1 MNKVIQIESGEFG
14 PKAVLTSAWSPEIL
28 SYLLDNGIVELELNT
43 GKGWQG
49 NDVSFLAELPQL
61 LSLIIIDFIIS
72 SVEPIHFLHNL
83 RKLKIFTYCKT
94 EIKFAA
100 FPQLEDCALEW
111 RPKSTS
117 LFDCLTLKKLFVNR
131 YNGKDTSA
139 FAKLINLES
148 LAILNA
154 PVRNLHGLE
163 TLKKLRFLRLANL
176 RQLASLDGIEHLTN
190 LEELNLDTCRAI
202 ASVNEVAALTS
213 LQKLYLNNGGNID
226 SLKPLENMEQLVSV
240 LFSES
245 TNIVD
250 GDLTPL
256 LGLKN
261 LNKISFQNRR
271 HYSHRREEFGNAYF
285 G

>member
-1 MNKVIQIESGEFG
+1 MS
-14 PKAVLTSAWSPEIL
+14 

-43 GKGWQG
+43 GKGWRG
-49 NDVSFLAELPQL
+49 NDVSFLAVLPQL
-61 LSLIIIDFIIS
+61 LSLIIIDFSIS
-72 SVEPIHFLHNL
+72 SVEPIHFLHSL

-94 EIKFAA
+94 KIKFET

-117 LFDCLTLKKLFVNR
+117 LFDCLSLKKLFVNR
-131 YNGKDTSA
+131 YTGKDTSA

-202 ASVNEVAALTS
+202 SSINEVAALIS
-213 LQKLYLNNGGNID
+213 LRRLYLNNGGDIE
-226 SLKPLENMEQLVSV
+226 SLKPLKKLELLESV

-245 TNIVD
+245 TNIID
-250 GDLTPL
+250 GDLSL
-256 LGLKN
+256 LLSLKN
-261 LNKISFQNRR
+261 LNKIAFKKRR
-271 HYSHRREEFGNAYF
+271 HYSHQCEDFNFA
-285 G
+285 